1 MPDRLLLASLDVP
14 KGFFQKAC
22 QRQQILPRRWRIRT
36 AYQLPEFC
44 DRPMQ
49 MCSVSGQTFL
59 TLRRRYLPPR
69 ICFQNV
75 SHRAAQDQFAM
86 VEPNGVIA

>member
-1 MPDRLLLASLDVP
+1 MPDRLLLAGLDVLE
-14 KGFFQKAC
+14 GLFQKAC
-22 QRQQILPRRWRIRT
+22 QRQQILPRRRRIRT
-36 AYQLPEFC
+36 AYQLLELC

-49 MCSVSGQTFL
+49 MCSVSSQTFL
-59 TLRRRYLPPR
+59 TLHRRDLPPR